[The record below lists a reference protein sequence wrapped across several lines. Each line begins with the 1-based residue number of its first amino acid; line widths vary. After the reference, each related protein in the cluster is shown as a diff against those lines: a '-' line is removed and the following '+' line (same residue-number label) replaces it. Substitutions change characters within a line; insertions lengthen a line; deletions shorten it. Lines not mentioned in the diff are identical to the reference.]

1 VSQDDVTLRIGLRG
15 QQETSKGFRT
25 VAADERKV
33 GEEAERAGAKAKR
46 MGAAFATAG
55 KTATGNLGAGLA
67 LVGRQARYGAV
78 GFGLLTTAGAKW
90 GLSFNAQVESA
101 RMRFRV
107 FTDDVDGL
115 TKAVQRIDLSSQF
128 NFGDLADQA
137 ALLGNFGVNAA
148 QIPSLLQG
156 IANAAAASG
165 QGTQGLQRIALDLGQ
180 IQSQGKVT
188 GDELRDLAQAGA
200 PVQKVLRDTFNLT
213 DKQMQNVG
221 AQGLDATKFLQAV
234 TQEWNSG
241 KMAGAAQ
248 RQLHTLGGQWQ
259 LFTGNAQKLAGAATH
274 GLAIGLE
281 RDVLP
286 AANRAAEQITR
297 IFGTDGLSNH
307 EKLRQA
313 RMVIRRELEPIARDV
328 IQDIQDAD
336 LAGKLDHEFERAMD
350 KIAVTA
356 VTRAPHV
363 VGEFV
368 NAWLSAGP
376 WAKLASGAWLA
387 HKFGLDKGAL
397 ALLKGSK
404 GGGGLGGLGKGVTPV
419 YVTNWGGGA
428 HGPSGGPWSNDP
440 SRKPYNRPMPPASR
454 GSRIRAALGRGART
468 AGQALLVGAAYE
480 EYLSVGHSLG
490 IGNDHGRVT
499 PVPEVRYTRPSRQDR
514 ATAVGEG
521 LTWLND
527 YNYSQ
532 PPVHVSVQV
541 GGREIVRAYTQANDR
556 QRARGN

>member
-1 VSQDDVTLRIGLRG
+1 
-15 QQETSKGFRT
+15 
-25 VAADERKV
+25 
-33 GEEAERAGAKAKR
+33 
-46 MGAAFATAG
+46 
-55 KTATGNLGAGLA
+55 
-67 LVGRQARYGAV
+67 
-78 GFGLLTTAGAKW
+78 
-90 GLSFNAQVESA
+90 
-101 RMRFRV
+101 MRFRV

-221 AQGLDATKFLQAV
+221 SQGLDATKFLQAV

-328 IQDIQDAD
+328 IKDIQDAD

-397 ALLKGSK
+397 ALLKGGK
-404 GGGGLGGLGKGVTPV
+404 GGGGGLGGLGKGVTPV
-419 YVTNWGGGA
+419 YVTNWGAARTARAAA
-428 HGPSGGPWSNDP
+428 HGPTT
-440 SRKPYNRPMPPASR
+440 RPASR
-454 GSRIRAALGRGART
+454 TTGRCRPRAAAHESVPRSAVAPGPPGRRSSSAPHTR
-468 AGQALLVGAAYE
+468 
-480 EYLSVGHSLG
+480 G
-490 IGNDHGRVT
+490 I
-499 PVPEVRYTRPSRQDR
+499 
-514 ATAVGEG
+514 
-521 LTWLND
+521 
-527 YNYSQ
+527 
-532 PPVHVSVQV
+532 
-541 GGREIVRAYTQANDR
+541 
-556 QRARGN
+556 